1 MARPSVIPSEYYGDS
16 TRWFIATVV
25 SNQAPVG
32 YEGRIKIR
40 VHGLHSASQ
49 LDIPESDLPWA
60 QCILPT
66 TEGGVS
72 GLGRIPRL
80 QPSALVFGFFMDG
93 TNSQTPIILGSIP
106 HIELPSEIQL
116 GQPKEDVGQ
125 ETPEGFWNNVVE
137 VFRPKNVDI
146 DDDNTG
152 NINGLVK
159 SAREQTAIGF
169 FLNLGYTLNQTIGI
183 VSSISYWSGMRTGI
197 NVRGK
202 GLAGWSDVRWSDL
215 KAFSNDYLKFT
226 KQLEFIAYELKTTES
241 QANIRL
247 LDTKNIEGRN
257 GSVET
262 FVKYY
267 TKRIDTRVIKQTELS
282 ARRLRDRI

>member
-1 MARPSVIPSEYYGDS
+1 MKPSVIPSEYYGDS

-40 VHGLHSASQ
+40 VHGLHSQSTQ
-49 LDIPESDLPWA
+49 DIPESDLPWA
-60 QCILPT
+60 QCLLPT

-93 TNSQTPIILGSIP
+93 VSSQTPIILGSIP

-116 GQPKEDVGQ
+116 GQPEENVG
-125 ETPEGFWNNVVE
+125 EEKPEGFWNSIVE
-137 VFRPKNVDI
+137 VFRPNNVNI
-146 DDDNTG
+146 DNDNSG
-152 NINGLVK
+152 NINNLIK
-159 SAREQTAIGF
+159 SAREQAAISF

-202 GLAGWSDVRWSDL
+202 GLVGWSDVRWKDL

-226 KQLEFIAYELKTTES
+226 TQLEFIAYELKTTES
-241 QANIRL
+241 QSNIRL

-262 FVKYY
+262 FIRYY
-267 TKRIDTRVIKQTELS
+267 TKRIDTKLIKQTEIA